1 MAINDVEC
9 CEAVHIHSDV
19 LEKINM
25 DMPDEDELMIWQNFL
40 RYLVTQR
47 ESEFCMFCL
56 NRKHVYVI

>member
-25 DMPDEDELMIWQNFL
+25 DMPDEDELYENQNF
-40 RYLVTQR
+40 VC
-47 ESEFCMFCL
+47 S
-56 NRKHVYVI
+56 V

>member
-25 DMPDEDELMIWQNFL
+25 DMPDEDEL
-40 RYLVTQR
+40 
-47 ESEFCMFCL
+47 
-56 NRKHVYVI
+56 